1 MTVEKFIVERIGKVA
16 RCTLNH
22 PEKMNALGP
31 EIGAPM
37 VAAIQDLMADDT
49 AKVIVLRG
57 AGGNFCTGAD
67 IALLGDHMDPV
78 FLREVMN
85 RVNDILM
92 ALYQGPKP
100 VITEVDG
107 YAVGGGFGLALAS
120 DMTIASERAKF
131 CAGFIR
137 IGAVPDMGV
146 TYFLTERVGMA
157 AAKQIALTGDII
169 DADQALSMGLI
180 NRVVD
185 HEQISDEVLALA
197 TRMAKAPAD
206 ALAWTKR
213 NLNRSRHLD
222 LQSVLD
228 LEAHIQPLM
237 LLSEEH
243 RAAIKKMFP
252 SRP

>member
-1 MTVEKFIVERIGKVA
+1 MTAERFIVERIGKVA

-22 PEKMNALGP
+22 PAKMNALGP
-31 EIGAPM
+31 ETGAPM

-57 AGGNFCTGAD
+57 AGGNFCAGAD
-67 IALLGDHMDPV
+67 IALLGDHMDPA

-85 RVNDILM
+85 RVNDMLM

-107 YAVGGGFGLALAS
+107 YAVGGGLGLALAS
-120 DMTIASERAKF
+120 DMTIATDRAKF

-146 TYFLTERVGMA
+146 TYFLAERVGMA
-157 AAKQIALTGDII
+157 TAKQIALTGDILE
-169 DADQALSMGLI
+169 ARQALAMGLI
-180 NRVVD
+180 NQVES
-185 HEQISDEVLALA
+185 HEQISEAVLALA

-213 NLNRSRHLD
+213 NLNRARHLD

-243 RAAIKKMFP
+243 RRAIQKMFP
-252 SRP
+252 S